1 MSNPSFTL
9 IIVDYNG
16 CEKSTEIKRLR
27 ELNDPR
33 IIIIE
38 GDYLGDF
45 LTLADELMPDF
56 MNTSSD
62 DKVAATLNNLLTS
75 KIDGDDK

>member
-1 MSNPSFTL
+1 M
-9 IIVDYNG
+9 DYNG
-16 CEKSTEIKRLR
+16 CKKTKEIERLR
-27 ELNDPR
+27 CLNDPR

-45 LTLADELMPDF
+45 LTLADELMPNF

-62 DKVAATLNNLLTS
+62 DKVAETLNNLLSS